1 MEEDGEKC
9 SVLISFLSLSVILR
23 VSVVN
28 LFKSFSPQRH
38 RARTETQ
45 RTTADQDDTEKPM
58 AKLIP
63 IPFDRLLK
71 RIFYEYQ
78 KTKSIFDLSAKDF
91 YRPSNECDL
100 SVRFL
105 GKSAGNPA
113 GPAAGPHT
121 QLAQNIVLS
130 WLAGSRVLELKTV
143 QINDRI
149 DLARPCI
156 DMATIGYNTEW
167 SQELSLDESL
177 REYVKA
183 SMIIEMLKQSLFCGR
198 GVSPVNHAQDARATF
213 PPYRSEQF
221 DTIFDLSVGYDFA
234 GIQSKEIVS
243 WLNSMRDASGLI
255 EEFRK
260 QIPAEF
266 ETYKNIHFNP
276 EIGDS
281 ITLSTFHGT
290 KADEIESICE
300 FLISELDFNVVIK
313 MNPPML
319 GKERL
324 EYLLHERLGYTEI
337 EVNEAAY
344 EASVTYDDAVEMVKR
359 LQASAARRRRTI
371 GVKFGNTLE
380 VINKGSFLKGEVQY
394 MSGQPLH
401 VLHLQLVEQ
410 WRNSFGASFPI
421 SFSAG
426 IDANNFADCVA
437 VGLVPV
443 TTCTDLL
450 RPRGFARLPQY
461 LRNLELK
468 MKATGSRDIADF
480 IINSNKSGA
489 DGGLTFAEAVLRNTS
504 ALLNRSIDNPRYKA
518 EHNKKSPRKIGRHLV
533 FWDCLDC
540 DKCLPVCPND
550 ANFVFDVE
558 PIEQK
563 SFTIEVNEN
572 GWRKTET
579 GRFKI
584 EEAEQLANFADACN
598 DCGNCDV
605 FCPEDGGP
613 YVEKPRFFSSLDSFN
628 HQKDLSGFYLDIN
641 KNRSTL
647 TGRFDD
653 REFELSWD
661 PDGDTYIFRSNS
673 AAIETDAQT
682 HEINNASLINSS
694 TAKVDLQFYYAMS
707 TLMRGLLNTQR
718 VNFVNLDAHLS

>member
-1 MEEDGEKC
+1 M
-9 SVLISFLSLSVILR
+9 
-23 VSVVN
+23 
-28 LFKSFSPQRH
+28 
-38 RARTETQ
+38 
-45 RTTADQDDTEKPM
+45 
-58 AKLIP
+58 P

-91 YRPSNECDL
+91 YRPSSECDL
-100 SVRFL
+100 SVKFL
-105 GKSAGNPA
+105 GKSAANPA

-143 QINDRI
+143 QVNDRI
-149 DLARPCI
+149 ELARPCI
-156 DMATIGYNTEW
+156 DMATIGYNIEW

-183 SMIIEMLKQSLFCGR
+183 SMIIEMLKQSLFL
-198 GVSPVNHAQDARATF
+198 SDKSK
-213 PPYRSEQF
+213 PYRPEQF
-221 DTIFDLSVGYDFA
+221 DTIFDLSVGYDLA
-234 GIQSKEIVS
+234 GIRSKEIVH

-266 ETYKNIHFNP
+266 ETFKDIHFSP

-300 FLISELDFNVVIK
+300 FLIAELDFNVVIK

-324 EYLLHERLGYTEI
+324 EYLLHERLGYADIEI
-337 EVNEAAY
+337 NQAAY
-344 EASVTYDDAVEMVKR
+344 EASITYDDAVEMVKR
-359 LQASAARRRRTI
+359 LQVTAATQGRI
-371 GVKFGNTLE
+371 VGVKFGNTLE
-380 VINKGSFLKGEVQY
+380 VINRGSFLKGEVQY

-410 WRNSFGASFPI
+410 WRNSFGANFPI

-426 IDANNFADCVA
+426 IDANNFADCVS

-450 RPRGFARLPQY
+450 RPRGYARLPQY
-461 LRNLELK
+461 LRNLESK
-468 MKATGSRDIADF
+468 MKATGSKDIADF
-480 IINSNKSGA
+480 IIKSNKSEASGE
-489 DGGLTFAEAVLRNTS
+489 LTFAEAIMRNTS
-504 ALLNRSIDNPRYKA
+504 TLLKRSIENPRYQH
-518 EHNKKSPRKIGRHLV
+518 EQNKKSPRKIGRHLV

-563 SFTIEVNEN
+563 SFIIEVNEN
-572 GWRKTET
+572 GWNKTET

-628 HQKDLSGFYLDIN
+628 HQKDLSGFYLDIK

-661 PDGDTYIFRSNS
+661 PAGDAYIFRSNS
-673 AAIETDAQT
+673 AAIETNAQT
-682 HEINNASLINSS
+682 HEIKSASLTSSS
-694 TAKVDLQFYYAMS
+694 TGKVDMQFYYAMS
-707 TLMRGLLNTQR
+707 NLMKGMLNTRR